1 MKIEFNVP
9 TGKVKEWVM
18 TYLMNK
24 LMILHNH
31 NENISKIEVELIDA
45 GPTDKHCAINLHI
58 SNTPVLVKRNAGT
71 YEESCLN
78 ALIAAEEKLN
88 EMSPQQ
94 KSPAKGMRRWRIKRF
109 A

>member
-24 LMILHNH
+24 LMVLHNQY
-31 NENISKIEVELIDA
+31 EAISKIEVELIDA
-45 GPTDKHCAINLHI
+45 GATDKHCAINLHI
-58 SNTPVLVKRNAGT
+58 SSNPVLIKRNAAT
-71 YEESCLN
+71 YEEASLN
-78 ALIAAEEKLN
+78 ALIAVETKLN
-88 EMSPQQ
+88 EAKPHQ
-94 KSPAKGMRRWRIKRF
+94 KSGLLRRWGIKRF